1 MVSLPIFFNNEENY
15 IQNEHRGN
23 GMLMNKKQLKLKL
36 SAITIS
42 VLLASCGGGGGYYG
56 SNDNDSSGESGGG
69 DTGGEVVTPTV
80 TATGLKIELDK
91 LAIAATN
98 GQLIV
103 TVRALDTNKGGVADA
118 SVTLSIID
126 PTDNV
131 INTGLSKQ
139 QTDESGNAV
148 FVLKTPATSTTLS
161 DLIKNG
167 FKIVVSTNDSK
178 LSQEQTIAVTG
189 ADTTTGSDTTSIVLF
204 DATKTSL
211 NVRGDQTT
219 VTLTA
224 VDANGAT
231 LANQA
236 ISLKVK
242 NSALNGVKF
251 TPNASQTDE
260 NGKITYTLSFTE
272 AQRSSSYTAEQFIAD
287 DLVFEAN
294 FGQSTKVYTYKLDIV
309 NSVVPKPV
317 GAISVAYNPTKIQDS
332 ENGVYYYQ
340 NVSVQVTDVDGKPL
354 ANQDVVMGVNALT
367 YNKGY
372 YAFFD
377 TDTPPDGKADEYL
390 PAVITQCVTPSI
402 IVNSDGKQVNQ
413 LKPVKEGQT
422 VQVVS
427 FINSEGTPATDNKY
441 TTDAN
446 GRFDL
451 KIQYPKIYA
460 GYLTVQL
467 LADSIVSGKSI
478 SGSTSFSLSYLA
490 SDVDIANGIAPNL
503 TSPYGVSSNCLDGQ

>member
-1 MVSLPIFFNNEENY
+1 M
-15 IQNEHRGN
+15 
-23 GMLMNKKQLKLKL
+23 
-36 SAITIS
+36 
-42 VLLASCGGGGGYYG
+42 
-56 SNDNDSSGESGGG
+56 
-69 DTGGEVVTPTV
+69 
-80 TATGLKIELDK
+80 KIELDK

-118 SVTLSIID
+118 PVTLSIID
-126 PTDNV
+126 STDNV

-148 FVLKTPATSTTLS
+148 FVFKTPATSTTLS

-167 FKIVVSTNDSK
+167 FKIVVSTNGEK

-189 ADTTTGSDTTSIVLF
+189 ADTTTGSDTTSIVLC

-251 TPNASQTDE
+251 TPNASQTDA
-260 NGKITYTLSFTE
+260 NGKITYTLLSFTE
-272 AQRSSSYTAEQFIAD
+272 VQRSSSYTAEQFIAD

-309 NSVVPKPV
+309 NSIVPRPV
-317 GAISVAYNPTKIQDS
+317 GAITVAYNPTQI
-332 ENGVYYYQ
+332 ENSAGGVYYYQ

-354 ANQDVVMGVNALT
+354 PNQDVVMGVNALT
-367 YNKGY
+367 YNKGFY
-372 YAFFD
+372 GFFD
-377 TDTPPDGKADEYL
+377 TNTPLDGKADKYL
-390 PAVITQCVTPSI
+390 PAEITQCVTPSI

>member
-1 MVSLPIFFNNEENY
+1 M
-15 IQNEHRGN
+15 
-23 GMLMNKKQLKLKL
+23 
-36 SAITIS
+36 
-42 VLLASCGGGGGYYG
+42 
-56 SNDNDSSGESGGG
+56 
-69 DTGGEVVTPTV
+69 
-80 TATGLKIELDK
+80 KIELDK

-118 SVTLSIID
+118 PVTLSIID

-148 FVLKTPATSTTLS
+148 FVFKTPATSTTLS

-167 FKIVVSTNDSK
+167 FKIVVSTNGEK

-189 ADTTTGSDTTSIVLF
+189 ADTTTGSDTTSIVLC

-251 TPNASQTDE
+251 TPNASQTDA
-260 NGKITYTLSFTE
+260 NGKITYTLLSFTE
-272 AQRSSSYTAEQFIAD
+272 VQRSSSYTAEQFIAD

-309 NSVVPKPV
+309 NSIVPRPV
-317 GAISVAYNPTKIQDS
+317 GAITVAYNPTQI
-332 ENGVYYYQ
+332 ENSAGGVYYYQ

-354 ANQDVVMGVNALT
+354 PNQDVVMGVNALT
-367 YNKGY
+367 YNKGFY
-372 YAFFD
+372 GFFD
-377 TDTPPDGKADEYL
+377 TNTPLDGKADKYL
-390 PAVITQCVTPSI
+390 PAEITQCVTPSI

>member
-1 MVSLPIFFNNEENY
+1 M
-15 IQNEHRGN
+15 
-23 GMLMNKKQLKLKL
+23 
-36 SAITIS
+36 
-42 VLLASCGGGGGYYG
+42 
-56 SNDNDSSGESGGG
+56 
-69 DTGGEVVTPTV
+69 
-80 TATGLKIELDK
+80 KIELDK

-118 SVTLSIID
+118 PVTLSIID
-126 PTDNV
+126 STDNV

-148 FVLKTPATSTTLS
+148 FVFKTPATSTTLS

-167 FKIVVSTNDSK
+167 FKIVVSTNGEK

-189 ADTTTGSDTTSIVLF
+189 ADTTTGSDTTSIVLC

-251 TPNASQTDE
+251 TPNASQTDA
-260 NGKITYTLSFTE
+260 NGKITYTLLSFTE
-272 AQRSSSYTAEQFIAD
+272 VQRSSSYTAEQFIAD

-309 NSVVPKPV
+309 NSIVPKPV
-317 GAISVAYNPTKIQDS
+317 GAITVAYNPTQI
-332 ENGVYYYQ
+332 ENSAGGVYYYQ

-354 ANQDVVMGVNALT
+354 PNQDVVMGVNALT
-367 YNKGY
+367 YNKGFY
-372 YAFFD
+372 GFFD
-377 TDTPPDGKADEYL
+377 TNTPLDGKADKYL
-390 PAVITQCVTPSI
+390 PAEITQCVTPSI

>member
-1 MVSLPIFFNNEENY
+1 M
-15 IQNEHRGN
+15 
-23 GMLMNKKQLKLKL
+23 
-36 SAITIS
+36 
-42 VLLASCGGGGGYYG
+42 
-56 SNDNDSSGESGGG
+56 
-69 DTGGEVVTPTV
+69 
-80 TATGLKIELDK
+80 KIELDK

-118 SVTLSIID
+118 PVILSIID

-148 FVLKTPATSTTLS
+148 FVFKTPATSTTLS

-167 FKIVVSTNDSK
+167 FKIVVSTNGEK

-189 ADTTTGSDTTSIVLF
+189 ADTTTGSDTTSIVLC

-251 TPNASQTDE
+251 TPNASQTDA
-260 NGKITYTLSFTE
+260 NGKITYTLLSFTE
-272 AQRSSSYTAEQFIAD
+272 VQRSSSYTAEQFIAD

-309 NSVVPKPV
+309 NSIVPRPV
-317 GAISVAYNPTKIQDS
+317 GAITVAYNPTQI
-332 ENGVYYYQ
+332 ENSAGGVYYYQ

-354 ANQDVVMGVNALT
+354 PNQDVVMGVNALT
-367 YNKGY
+367 YNKGFY
-372 YAFFD
+372 GFFD
-377 TDTPPDGKADEYL
+377 TNTPLDGKADKYL
-390 PAVITQCVTPSI
+390 PAEITQCVTPSI

>member
-1 MVSLPIFFNNEENY
+1 M
-15 IQNEHRGN
+15 
-23 GMLMNKKQLKLKL
+23 
-36 SAITIS
+36 
-42 VLLASCGGGGGYYG
+42 
-56 SNDNDSSGESGGG
+56 
-69 DTGGEVVTPTV
+69 
-80 TATGLKIELDK
+80 KIELDK

-118 SVTLSIID
+118 PVTLSIID
-126 PTDNV
+126 PTDKV

-167 FKIVVSTNDSK
+167 FKIVVSTNGGK

-211 NVRGDQTT
+211 NVRGDQTI

-251 TPNASQTDE
+251 TPNASQTDA

-272 AQRSSSYTAEQFIAD
+272 SQRASSYTAEQFIAD

-309 NSVVPKPV
+309 NW
-317 GAISVAYNPTKIQDS
+317 
-332 ENGVYYYQ
+332 
-340 NVSVQVTDVDGKPL
+340 
-354 ANQDVVMGVNALT
+354 
-367 YNKGY
+367 
-372 YAFFD
+372 
-377 TDTPPDGKADEYL
+377 
-390 PAVITQCVTPSI
+390 
-402 IVNSDGKQVNQ
+402 
-413 LKPVKEGQT
+413 
-422 VQVVS
+422 
-427 FINSEGTPATDNKY
+427 
-441 TTDAN
+441 
-446 GRFDL
+446 
-451 KIQYPKIYA
+451 
-460 GYLTVQL
+460 
-467 LADSIVSGKSI
+467 
-478 SGSTSFSLSYLA
+478 
-490 SDVDIANGIAPNL
+490 
-503 TSPYGVSSNCLDGQ
+503 